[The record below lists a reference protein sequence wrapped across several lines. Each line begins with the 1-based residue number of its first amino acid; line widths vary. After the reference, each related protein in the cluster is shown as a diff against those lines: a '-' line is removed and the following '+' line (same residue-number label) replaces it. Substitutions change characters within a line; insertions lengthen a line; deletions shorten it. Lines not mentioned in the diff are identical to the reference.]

1 MTQLI
6 ADVLKRDEEER
17 LRQAANIP
25 GVRGL
30 YAPFYDDTTRSVYDA
45 ADVLAGRA
53 AAMMRGDPFSAWA
66 GTPTGLDIVEFAMP
80 EMWDAAEYHAPTA
93 RYRAQ

>member
-45 ADVLAGRA
+45 AADALASRA
-53 AAMMRGDPFSAWA
+53 AAMMRGNPFTAWM
-66 GTPTGLDIVEFAMP
+66 DIPPDLNVAEFAV
-80 EMWDAAEYHAPTA
+80 PTA